1 MAFQQ
6 QTGRSKR
13 KTLGRYGPTLSLG
26 AAREMARALL
36 ADVVRGGDP
45 VADAQTLRHSP
56 TVNSLA
62 AIHDRT
68 CGAKETS
75 R

>member
-1 MAFQQ
+1 M
-6 QTGRSKR
+6 
-13 KTLGRYGPTLSLG
+13 G

-45 VADAQTLRHSP
+45 VAGAQTLRHSP

-62 AIHDRT
+62 EQNRPNMRSQRNVPVVFGMIGRCWTD
-68 CGAKETS
+68 TS
-75 R
+75 AHAWGF

>member
-1 MAFQQ
+1 
-6 QTGRSKR
+6 
-13 KTLGRYGPTLSLG
+13 
-26 AAREMARALL
+26 MARALL